1 MYAHIY
7 QFVTNLHQS
16 VKKGKFVFALVCR
29 GSLYLFTYTVVHG
42 MSISDDVR
50 HGYHQH
56 NGWHQRSGNC

>member
-16 VKKGKFVFALVCR
+16 VKKGKCAFALVCR
-29 GSLYLFTYTVVHG
+29 GSLYLFTYTFVHR
-42 MSISDDVR
+42 MSLSDDVR

-56 NGWHQRSGNC
+56 NG